1 MAPELLFPNK
11 SVFVHFRANTS
22 FRSSDSVHWNG
33 VLGRLEGE
41 PAQDLGKE
49 CARLRC
55 RCRCHTW
62 YQQIFFV
69 SLSAGSSPMGR
80 LEDNLTI

>member
-22 FRSSDSVHWNG
+22 FRSSDSVHWNEA
-33 VLGRLEGE
+33 LGRLEAE

-55 RCRCHTW
+55 RYHTW

-80 LEDNLTI
+80 LEDSLTI